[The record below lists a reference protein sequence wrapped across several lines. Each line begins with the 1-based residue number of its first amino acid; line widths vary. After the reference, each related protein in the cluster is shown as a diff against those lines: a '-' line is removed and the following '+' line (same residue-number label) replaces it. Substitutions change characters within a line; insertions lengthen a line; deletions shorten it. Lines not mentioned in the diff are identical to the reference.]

1 MITGPN
7 TLTDAVANR
16 KEMSGVVA
24 PGGGVAVNRFTQCST
39 DTFSVSNPDGPSPPA
54 ICGTNSNEHS
64 EFFMTVLL
72 IIFFFDKSCIK
83 TFYHDLVYVEASD
96 DCNTLSFVFGAIG
109 VGATVAT
116 RQFSIKAG
124 QLGNG
129 RESVPFLRQ
138 HFLHP

>member
-1 MITGPN
+1 MHDLQLRLDFNNFVITGPN

-39 DTFSVSNPDGPSPPA
+39 DTFSVSNPDGPNPPA

-72 IIFFFDKSCIK
+72 IVFDKSCIK
-83 TFYHDLVYVEASD
+83 TF
-96 DCNTLSFVFGAIG
+96 LS
-109 VGATVAT
+109 
-116 RQFSIKAG
+116 
-124 QLGNG
+124 
-129 RESVPFLRQ
+129 
-138 HFLHP
+138 

>member
-1 MITGPN
+1 MGRQILLKKRDFFHDLQLRLDFNNFVITGPN

-39 DTFSVSNPDGPSPPA
+39 DTFSVSNPDGPNPPA

-72 IIFFFDKSCIK
+72 K
-83 TFYHDLVYVEASD
+83 TF
-96 DCNTLSFVFGAIG
+96 
-109 VGATVAT
+109 
-116 RQFSIKAG
+116 
-124 QLGNG
+124 
-129 RESVPFLRQ
+129 
-138 HFLHP
+138 